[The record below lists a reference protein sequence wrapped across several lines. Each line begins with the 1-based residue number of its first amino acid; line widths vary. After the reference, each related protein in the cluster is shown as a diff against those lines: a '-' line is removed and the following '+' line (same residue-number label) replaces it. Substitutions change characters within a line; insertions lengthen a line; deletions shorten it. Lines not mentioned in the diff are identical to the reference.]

1 MKEPPA
7 GVRDAVRETVL
18 IPAGMLQ
25 TRPDDRFAIVPLRT
39 RFYSKDKFGAVM
51 NAEFLDAS
59 YKVPGG
65 GWLSS
70 APDMARFEA
79 AILNNRLL
87 KSATRDTMWT
97 QAMPSDGLGRM
108 AYGLGWQFG
117 VIEGHKIVGHGG
129 SQQGTSTMI
138 LIAPDAR
145 AGVVVLTNSD
155 SSNAPGV
162 ATQLLRIVLGLA
174 EHEHKEIAVDPKL
187 FDNYLGT
194 WQLGDFRMTLA
205 REGDRLFAQIG
216 DQKISL
222 LPESVRDYVPR
233 GGDNHVIFSTDSN
246 GRPELILRGNGTD
259 AYLSRW

>member
-1 MKEPPA
+1 
-7 GVRDAVRETVL
+7 
-18 IPAGMLQ
+18 
-25 TRPDDRFAIVPLRT
+25 
-39 RFYSKDKFGAVM
+39 M
-51 NAEFLDAS
+51 NAAFLDAS

-87 KSATRDTMWT
+87 KSATRDIMWT

-117 VIEGHKIVGHGG
+117 VTGGVKNMGHGG

-155 SSNAPGV
+155 SSNAPGL
-162 ATQLLRIVLGLA
+162 ATQILRIVLGLP
-174 EHEHKEIAVDPKL
+174 EHDHKEIAVDPKL
-187 FDNYLGT
+187 FDSYLGT
-194 WQLGDFRMTLA
+194 WRLGDFRMTIA
-205 REGDRLFAQIG
+205 REGDRLFAQIR
-216 DQKISL
+216 DRKISF
-222 LPESVRDYVPR
+222 LPESVRDYLLH
-233 GGDNHVIFSTDSN
+233 GGDTHIIFVTDSK
-246 GRPELILRGNGTD
+246 GRPTELILPESGTE
-259 AYLSRW
+259 AYLSRVK